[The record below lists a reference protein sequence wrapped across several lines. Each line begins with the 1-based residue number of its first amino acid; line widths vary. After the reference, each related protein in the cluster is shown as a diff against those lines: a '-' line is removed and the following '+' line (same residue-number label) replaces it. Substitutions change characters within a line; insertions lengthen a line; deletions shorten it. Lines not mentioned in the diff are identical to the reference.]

1 MGAQGAVDRP
11 TGCGED
17 LTLRRHEAAGGS
29 SRTRDALMSVLE
41 CRSAALL
48 KPDRWVGGA
57 GSKQRALGA
66 LAVPPGIEGA
76 ALHSPRRQI
85 QRSLRCRPKRDG
97 RAGVRCGGRP
107 VPVRRWAACVPA
119 CTDGGEAVWSWLW
132 WGDGMR
138 PSGECKQPG
147 EQGLRQCL
155 GQSVSGW
162 GHESEQQ
169 TDTPGVKGLE
179 S

>member
-119 CTDGGEAVWSWLW
+119 CTDGGGSVELALVGGWHEALW
-132 WGDGMR
+132 GVQAARRAG
-138 PSGECKQPG
+138 SETVFGAV
-147 EQGLRQCL
+147 
-155 GQSVSGW
+155 SVRVG
-162 GHESEQQ
+162 
-169 TDTPGVKGLE
+169 T
-179 S
+179 